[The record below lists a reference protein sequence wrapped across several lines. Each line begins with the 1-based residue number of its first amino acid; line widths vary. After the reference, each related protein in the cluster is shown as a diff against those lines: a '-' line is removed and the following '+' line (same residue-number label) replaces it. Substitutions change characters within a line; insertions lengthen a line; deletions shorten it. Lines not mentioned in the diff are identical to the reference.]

1 MSRSRFVYVLKR
13 LALIEAVILAI
24 VGVFCLLAGWGAADE
39 IGMAL
44 LIAGVLVFAFG
55 PMTLMGG
62 WGSTR
67 SWGYQYIQTMREEA
81 IHERA
86 SEHQAEMSSNMGLVW
101 PSMLLGSFT
110 IGLSVLVPM
119 LFG

>member
-1 MSRSRFVYVLKR
+1 MFRARLVYVLKR
-13 LALIEAVILAI
+13 LALLEGIILAV
-24 VGVFCLLAGWGAADE
+24 VGLFCLLAGWGDADE
-39 IGMAL
+39 IGMAF

-62 WGSTR
+62 WGNTR

-101 PSMLLGSFT
+101 PSMVLGSFT
-110 IGLSVLVPM
+110 IGLSVLVQM

>member
-1 MSRSRFVYVLKR
+1 MSRSRWIYVFKR
-13 LALIEAVILAI
+13 LALLEAVILVLVAL
-24 VGVFCLLAGWGAADE
+24 FCLLAGWRAADE

-44 LIAGVLVFAFG
+44 MLAGVLVFAFG

-62 WGSTR
+62 WSNTR

-81 IHERA
+81 IDERA
-86 SEHQAEMSSNMGLVW
+86 REHQAEMSSNMGLVW

-110 IGLSVLVPM
+110 IGLAVIVQM
-119 LFG
+119 LFA